1 MSNLISQGYTE
12 VIIGSDDGDYYLL
25 KDGNYYVVGNDGN
38 DRVTFSDGNDTFFA
52 GASDTG
58 NDNIDGRGGDDLLG
72 GGFPPHGVVE
82 MESIGSIGELRLLAP
97 YLKATQTNGVTAFIQ
112 PPALVNSLFLHYIG
126 LDINQVWV
134 VNPAHPKDALWAA
147 EQCLKSGVCSNVLL
161 WQEELEIHQVK
172 RLQVASEQGTC
183 PLFMLK
189 PNMTN
194 RLSLPVSLSLKLQ
207 GHGQGVSVEVLK
219 RKGGWSKGSVDINF
233 QHHYPQLVMPTTTH
247 IPSTV
252 VNFPLAN
259 QG

>member
-1 MSNLISQGYTE
+1 MQDIIQHLKSQHLVWQANLTKADEHQFLNSSGFPE
-12 VIIGSDDGDYYLL
+12 LD
-25 KDGNYYVVGNDGN
+25 
-38 DRVTFSDGNDTFFA
+38 A
-52 GASDTG
+52 
-58 NDNIDGRGGDDLLG
+58 LLG

-82 MESIGSIGELRLLAP
+82 MESVGSIGELRLLAP
-97 YLKATQTNGVTAFIQ
+97 YLEASLSRGVTAFIQ
-112 PPALVNSLFLHYIG
+112 PPALMNSLFLHSIG

-134 VNPAHPKDALWAA
+134 ITPEHQRDALWAA
-147 EQCLKSGVCSNVLL
+147 EQCLKSGVCTNVLL
-161 WQEELEIHQVK
+161 WQDELEIHQVK
-172 RLQVASEQGTC
+172 RLQVASEQGSC

-207 GHGQGVSVEVLK
+207 GHEQGVSVEVLK

-233 QHHYPQLVMPTTTH
+233 QHRYPQLVMPNATR

>member
-1 MSNLISQGYTE
+1 MQDIIQNLKSQHLVWQANLTKADPQQLQTSSG
-12 VIIGSDDGDYYLL
+12 
-25 KDGNYYVVGNDGN
+25 
-38 DRVTFSDGNDTFFA
+38 FSEL
-52 GASDTG
+52 
-58 NDNIDGRGGDDLLG
+58 DDLLG

-134 VNPAHPKDALWAA
+134 VTPTHPKDALWAA

-172 RLQVASEQGTC
+172 RLQVASEQGSC

-189 PNMTN
+189 TDTTN
-194 RLSLPVSLSLKLQ
+194 RLSLPVSLSLKLKGDEQ
-207 GHGQGVSVEVLK
+207 GIHVEVLK
-219 RKGGWSKGSVDINF
+219 RKGGWNRGSVSIGF
-233 QHHYPQLVMPTTTH
+233 QHHYPQLVKPSSETVH
-247 IPSTV
+247 STV

>member
-1 MSNLISQGYTE
+1 MHDIIQHLKSQHLVWQANLTKTDPQQLRTSSG
-12 VIIGSDDGDYYLL
+12 
-25 KDGNYYVVGNDGN
+25 
-38 DRVTFSDGNDTFFA
+38 FSEL
-52 GASDTG
+52 
-58 NDNIDGRGGDDLLG
+58 DDLLG

-134 VNPAHPKDALWAA
+134 VNPTHPKDALWAA

-207 GHGQGVSVEVLK
+207 GNVQGVKVEVLK
-219 RKGGWSKGSVDINF
+219 RKGGWSKGSVDISF
-233 QHHYPQLVMPTTTH
+233 QHHYPQLVMPSTTH